1 MPKAILSCL
10 LLLTV
15 GAPPV
20 QAQANYFL
28 RVGAVGASKLLKDFI
43 TSPITVK
50 QSIAPMVAF
59 GGSLPVGTK
68 GYRAGLEASIESGS
82 FHSTEN
88 GVDTDLGTLRTG
100 ALTAFLEGPVVDR
113 LRWNV
118 GLGGIAY
125 RPAEDSGIFAQG
137 GTTSFLAAAGADYRH
152 PIHEKWDVMASARYD
167 YHRFNT
173 DELQSRGFSHSQ
185 GVGRV
190 SLTVGI
196 ARGLR

>member
-1 MPKAILSCL
+1 MWSCL
-10 LLLTV
+10 LLLAA

-20 QAQANYFL
+20 QAQANYFV
-28 RVGAVGASKLLKDFI
+28 RVGAVGASKLLQDFV

-59 GGSLPVGTK
+59 GGSLPVGT
-68 GYRAGLEASIESGS
+68 GFRAGLEAAEASGS
-82 FHSTEN
+82 FHATEN
-88 GVDTDLGTLRTG
+88 DVDTDLGTLRTG
-100 ALTAFLEGPVVDR
+100 TLTAFLEGPVVER
-113 LRWNV
+113 LRWHV

-125 RPAEDSGIFAQG
+125 RPSEESGIFARG
-137 GTTSFLAAAGADYRH
+137 GPTSFLAASGADYRYPVH
-152 PIHEKWDVMASARYD
+152 AQWDVIASARYD
-167 YHRFNT
+167 YHRFTT
-173 DELQSRGFSHSQ
+173 DELEARGFSHSQ

>member
-10 LLLTV
+10 LLLAV

-100 ALTAFLEGPVVDR
+100 ALTAFLEGP
-113 LRWNV
+113 
-118 GLGGIAY
+118 
-125 RPAEDSGIFAQG
+125 AEDSGIFAQG

>member
-10 LLLTV
+10 LLLAA

-68 GYRAGLEASIESGS
+68 GYRAGLEATIESGS

-100 ALTAFLEGPVVDR
+100 TLTAFLEGPVVDR

-137 GTTSFLAAAGADYRH
+137 GTTSFLAAAGADYRY
-152 PIHEKWDVMASARYD
+152 PIHQKWDVMASARYD

-173 DELQSRGFSHSQ
+173 DELEARGFSHSQ

>member
-1 MPKAILSCL
+1 MPKIILSCL
-10 LLLTV
+10 LLLAA

-68 GYRAGLEASIESGS
+68 GFRAGLEATVASGG

-88 GVDTDLGTLRTG
+88 GTDTDLGTLRTG
-100 ALTAFLEGPVVDR
+100 TLTAFLDGPIVDR

-125 RPAEDSGIFAQG
+125 RPAEESGIFAQG
-137 GTTSFLAAAGADYRH
+137 GTTSFLAAAGADYRYPVH
-152 PIHEKWDVMASARYD
+152 TNWDQLASARYV
-167 YHRFNT
+167 YHRFST
-173 DELQSRGFSHSQ
+173 DELEARGFSHSQ